1 MSIDIKEKEGNCFT
15 PFVVYQ
21 YIFFLYQ
28 IGSLTVCFFL
38 KEKDEL
44 CKAITAA
51 IGVLREKSIRKKTF
65 IGTDES
71 KVL

>member
-28 IGSLTVCFFL
+28 IGSLAVCFFR
-38 KEKDEL
+38 KKDDL
-44 CKAITAA
+44 CKAITTA
-51 IGVLREKSIRKKTF
+51 IGVFRRKK
-65 IGTDES
+65 
-71 KVL
+71 KY